1 MTPSEA
7 PATTNPYRLS
17 GAQGQQSVSI
27 LSALKRLAPA
37 LADQHRSLVFAF
49 IATIVASITA
59 LIGPWLIGRTVDTYI
74 RSGDFAGVLRLSGLL
89 LLAYLA
95 GLVATYVQTQQMG
108 RVGRYVLFNLRNA
121 LFTKLQELPLDF
133 FNQNKAGDL
142 ISRINNDTDKLNQ
155 FLSQALVQLAANL
168 FLMAGAAVFLVTL
181 NVRLG
186 LAALAPAAIVVMVTR
201 ATGGW
206 VKRKNAASLQALG
219 GLSGEIQESM
229 SNFRVIVAFNR
240 VDYFQQQFNV
250 ANERN
255 YAASV
260 SAGLANNV
268 FIPLYGLAL
277 NLAQLIVLAYSFYL
291 MSLGTFTVGFL
302 IGFLLYVNSFY
313 MPLRGLAAIWSS
325 FQLAMASLDRI
336 SDVLALEPNM
346 PQMTTSKAAAPA
358 DVTSRAPA
366 PAVLAFDHVQF
377 SYVAGT
383 PVLQDATFAL
393 DAGKTY
399 ALVGPTG
406 GGKTTTASLM
416 ARLYDPTAGRVL
428 LDGRDIRTFS
438 PAERAKRIG
447 FILQEPFLFTGTV
460 RDNVVYGNEE
470 LASLPDD
477 QVAARLAAKT
487 LDGLL
492 ARFEQ
497 GLATKVTAGGDGVSL
512 GQKQLIAFI
521 RAVLREPE
529 ILVLDEA
536 TANIDTVTE
545 QLLEQIL
552 RELPASTTKV
562 VIAHRLNT
570 IENADEIF
578 FINAGEI
585 TAAGSMQHALDLLL
599 HGKRAS

>member
-7 PATTNPYRLS
+7 RATTSPYRLS
-17 GAQGQQSVSI
+17 SAREGLPGGSI
-27 LSALKRLAPA
+27 FGA
-37 LADQHRSLVFAF
+37 LARLVPLMRGERRHVIAAF
-49 IATIVASITA
+49 VATIVAASASLAAPVVIA
-59 LIGPWLIGRTVDTYI
+59 RTVDRYI
-74 RSGDFAGVLRLSGLL
+74 KNGDFAGVLRWAGIL

-95 GLVATYVQTQQMG
+95 GLTATYVQTQQMG
-108 RVGRYVLFNLRNA
+108 TVGRQVLFNLRNA
-121 LFTKLQELPLDF
+121 LFTKLQSLPLDF
-133 FNQNKAGDL
+133 FNQNKSGDL
-142 ISRINNDTDKLNQ
+142 ISRINNDTDKVNQ
-155 FLSQALVQLAANL
+155 FFSQALVQLAANL
-168 FLMAGAAVFLVTL
+168 FLMTGAVVFLITL
-181 NVRLG
+181 EPRLG
-186 LAALAPAAIVVMVTR
+186 AAALAPAAAVLVVTR
-201 ATGGW
+201 ATGAW

-240 VDYFQQQFNV
+240 LDYFQQQFDA
-250 ANERN
+250 ANLRN
-255 YAASV
+255 YTASV

-268 FIPLYGLAL
+268 FVPLYGLAF

-291 MSLGTFTVGFL
+291 IAAGSFTVGLL

-313 MPLRGLAAIWSS
+313 MPLRQLAAVWSS

-336 SDVLALEPNM
+336 SAVLALEPDM
-346 PQMTTSKAAAPA
+346 PQLSPTAADAAAHG
-358 DVTSRAPA
+358 S
-366 PAVLAFDHVQF
+366 VLAFDHVHF
-377 SYVAGT
+377 SYAAGR
-383 PVLQDATFAL
+383 PVLRDATFSL
-393 DAGKTY
+393 DRGKTY

-416 ARLYDPTAGRVL
+416 ARLYDPLGGRVL
-428 LDGRDIRTFS
+428 LEGRDIRSFS
-438 PAERAKRIG
+438 PAERAARIG

-460 RDNVVYGNEE
+460 RDNIVYGNDA
-470 LASLPDD
+470 LLRRPDGEI
-477 QVAARLAAKT
+477 AARLAAKN

-492 ARFEQ
+492 ARFDQ
-497 GLATKVTAGGDGVSL
+497 GLATKVRAGGDDVSL
-512 GQKQLIAFI
+512 GQKQLIAFM
-521 RAVLREPE
+521 RAVLREPH

-545 QLLEQIL
+545 QLLEHIL

-585 TAAGSMQHALDLLL
+585 TPAGSMDDALELLL
-599 HGKRAS
+599 HGKRES

>member
-1 MTPSEA
+1 MTPNEA
-7 PATTNPYRLS
+7 PTTTNPYRLS
-17 GAQGQQSVSI
+17 SAQGQQRSASI
-27 LSALKRLAPA
+27 GAAVRRLAPVM
-37 LADQHRSLVFAF
+37 ADQRLSLAAAF
-49 IATIVASITA
+49 VATLVASGAA
-59 LIGPWLIGRTVDTYI
+59 LVAPVIIGRAVDRYI
-74 RSGDFAGVLRLSGLL
+74 RNRDFPGVLLSAGILL
-89 LLAYLA
+89 VAYLA
-95 GLVATYVQTQQMG
+95 GMIATYVQTQQMG
-108 RVGRYVLFNLRNA
+108 SVGRRVLFNLRNA
-121 LFTKLQELPLDF
+121 LFTKLQQLPLDF

-155 FLSQALVQLAANL
+155 FFSQALVQLAANL
-168 FLMAGAAVFLVTL
+168 FLMAGAAIFLVTL
-181 NVRLG
+181 NIRLG
-186 LAALAPAAIVVMVTR
+186 LTALAPAAGAILLTR

-206 VKRKNAASLQALG
+206 VKRRNAVSLQALG

-240 VDYFQQQFNV
+240 VDYFQQQFDV

-260 SAGLANNV
+260 GAGVANTL
-268 FIPLYGLAL
+268 FLPLYGLAF
-277 NLAQLIVLAYSFYL
+277 NLAQLIVLVYSFYL
-291 MSLGTFTVGFL
+291 IAAGSFTVGLL

-313 MPLRGLAAIWSS
+313 MPLRQLAAVWSS

-336 SDVLALEPNM
+336 SAVLALEPNM
-346 PQMTTSKAAAPA
+346 PQTPAGAPR
-358 DVTSRAPA
+358 SG
-366 PAVLAFDHVQF
+366 AVLAFDHVEF
-377 SYVAGT
+377 GYVAGQ
-383 PVLQDATFAL
+383 PVLRDATFSL
-393 DAGKTY
+393 DPGKTY

-416 ARLYDPTAGRVL
+416 ARLYDPTGGRVL
-428 LDGRDIRTFS
+428 LDGRDIRSYS
-438 PAERAKRIG
+438 PEDRARRIG

-460 RDNVVYGNEE
+460 RDNVVYGNEA
-470 LASLPDD
+470 LQRAPDD
-477 QVAARLAAKT
+477 EIASRLVAKN

-492 ARFEQ
+492 TRFEQ

-512 GQKQLIAFI
+512 GQKQLIAFM

-552 RELPASTTKV
+552 RELPPSTTKV

-585 TAAGSMQHALDLLL
+585 TPAGSMHDALELLL
-599 HGKRAS
+599 HGKRES

>member
-1 MTPSEA
+1 MSPSEA

-17 GAQGQQSVSI
+17 GPRAETRGAT
-27 LSALKRLAPA
+27 LWAALVRLAP
-37 LADQHRSLVFAF
+37 LMADERQRVLVAF
-49 IATIVASITA
+49 VATLVASGTA
-59 LIGPWLIGRTVDTYI
+59 LIGPVIIGRAVDIYI
-74 RSGDFAGVLRLSGLL
+74 RNGDFAGVLRSAAM
-89 LLAYLA
+89 LLAAYVT
-95 GLVATYVQTQQMG
+95 GSIATYVQTQQMG
-108 RVGRYVLFNLRNA
+108 TVGRYVLFNLRNS
-121 LFTKLQELPLDF
+121 LFRKLQQLPLDF

-142 ISRINNDTDKLNQ
+142 ISRINNDTDKLNVFFAQ
-155 FLSQALVQLAANL
+155 SLVQLAANL
-168 FLMAGAAVFLVTL
+168 FLMAGAAIFLVTL

-186 LAALAPAAIVVMVTR
+186 LAALAPAAGVVVLTR
-201 ATGGW
+201 ATGSW
-206 VKRKNAASLQALG
+206 VKRRNAASLQALG

-240 VDYFQQQFNV
+240 VDYFRQQFNA

-255 YAASV
+255 YAAAV
-260 SAGLANNV
+260 SAGLASNV
-268 FIPLYGLAL
+268 FIPIYGLAY

-291 MSLGTFTVGFL
+291 IAAGSLTVGVL

-313 MPLRGLAAIWSS
+313 LPLRQLAAVWSS

-336 SDVLALEPNM
+336 SAVLALEPNM
-346 PQMTTSKAAAPA
+346 PQLPPESPRPGPVIT
-358 DVTSRAPA
+358 
-366 PAVLAFDHVQF
+366 FEHVRF
-377 SYVAGT
+377 SYPGGT
-383 PVLQDATFAL
+383 QVLRRASFAL
-393 DAGKTY
+393 DPGKTY

-416 ARLYDPTAGRVL
+416 ARLYDPTEGRVL
-428 LDGRDIRTFS
+428 LDGRDIRTYS
-438 PAERAKRIG
+438 SEDRTKRIG
-447 FILQEPFLFTGTV
+447 FILQDPFLFTGTV
-460 RDNVVYGNEE
+460 RDNIVYGNVE
-470 LASLPDD
+470 LQRLSDGEI
-477 QVAARLAAKT
+477 AARLAARN
-487 LDGLL
+487 LASLL

-497 GLATKVTAGGDGVSL
+497 GLETKVTTGGDGVSL
-512 GQKQLIAFI
+512 GQKQLIAFM

-578 FINAGEI
+578 FINGEEI
-585 TAAGSMQHALDLLL
+585 TPAGSMDHALELLL
-599 HGKRAS
+599 HGKRES